1 MTPLWPNLLLEGD
14 PAELREIPVTG
25 LTIEPGDLDG
35 AIALDA
41 ETGGR
46 RRPEDFAYW
55 LASDGELI
63 GVRSG
68 AETAGYAVIRA
79 AAPLIAVGP
88 VLAARR
94 ENARG
99 VALEAV
105 RHAAKLGR
113 RMELAVPGP
122 HPALPALL
130 DLRFRITYLETY
142 CASDSGLVDPERFIS
157 SGGDLF

>member
-1 MTPLWPNLLLEGD
+1 MTPLWPNLLLEGE
-14 PAELREIPVTG
+14 PAELREIPATG
-25 LTIEPGDLDG
+25 LISSSGDLDG

-41 ETGGR
+41 EVGGR
-46 RRPEDFAYW
+46 RRPEDFSYW
-55 LASDGELI
+55 LDKNGELVAFRRD
-63 GVRSG
+63 GL
-68 AETAGYAVIRA
+68 TAGYAVIRA
-79 AAPLIAVGP
+79 WQPLVAVGP
-88 VLAARR
+88 VLVARR
-94 ENARG
+94 EDARD

-105 RHAAKLGR
+105 RHATKLGR

-142 CASDSGLVDPERFIS
+142 CTSDPGLIDPACFIS